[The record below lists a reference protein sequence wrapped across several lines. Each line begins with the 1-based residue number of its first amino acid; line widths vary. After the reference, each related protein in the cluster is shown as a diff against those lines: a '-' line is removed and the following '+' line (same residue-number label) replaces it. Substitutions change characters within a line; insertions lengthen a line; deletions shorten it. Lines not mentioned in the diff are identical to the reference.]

1 MKYDSSS
8 IRSGACVFA
17 LSALAASAG
26 CATDDPYGDQET
38 DAPEPI
44 GVAVQA
50 ATVGEAASTSC
61 STTSVKGLSLQI
73 IEQAACID
81 PNAFVKVP
89 AQPNL
94 VLGAAVF
101 PYLELPAKNAFVN
114 ALKSKP
120 GTTMTVNSMLRT
132 VAQQYLLY
140 QWSLAGKCGI
150 GLAAKPGNSNHETGL
165 ALDIQQYNTWMT
177 TLQNNGFKW
186 FGNSDAVHFDYNGPG
201 AVSYKG
207 MDVKAFQQLWN
218 MNHPNDLI
226 DDDGVYGPQTEAR
239 LKQSPAG
246 GFAKGANC
254 NAPKPNPDVHPSIGV
269 EAGDIFSDGSSAGID
284 DLFEGETYTFSM
296 EVTNKGGSPASN
308 VDIGVFVEEPFL
320 VASDYLIES
329 NWMNGGMFKE
339 NDANTSPANPPHGSE
354 LGSTFALKMNALSPG
369 ETKRVTLTVRAEKYS
384 IGLADA
390 PDVRLWV
397 KDIPNFYH
405 QEDFNSEATNVNGS
419 QTFGDKLQV
428 YAPTDV
434 YSYTHWEWDTDR
446 LEGFTPLGAATITA
460 DPATKVLVFGGE
472 GEDPGALGPVTQ
484 FSAAELNAVTMRA
497 KRTGGTGKARLYFAT
512 ADDPA
517 MSEEKAIDFDLPD
530 DEEFHEITVTAGDH
544 PMWTG
549 TIKQLRIDPFE
560 AGPGTVELEYLRVVV
575 GGGSTGSSGGPTGG
589 MTGGMPDG
597 NGVQPDAEGGAD
609 GSCAC
614 SIPGRGG
621 RSEMPWA
628 LGAAMVGITALW
640 SRRARRSSKR

>member
-1 MKYDSSS
+1 MKYQSS
-8 IRSGACVFA
+8 IRPIACVFA

-26 CATDDPYGDQET
+26 CMTDDPHGDHDHEIDT
-38 DAPEPI
+38 PEPI

-61 STTSVKGLSLQI
+61 STTSVKGLSQQI
-73 IEQAACID
+73 IDQAACID

-140 QWSLAGKCGI
+140 SWSLAGKCGI

-165 ALDIQQYNTWMT
+165 ALDIQQYNTWMSA
-177 TLQNNGFKW
+177 LQNNGFKW
-186 FGNSDAVHFDYNGPG
+186 FGNNDAVHFDYNGAG

-226 DDDGVYGPQTEAR
+226 DEDGAYGPQTEAR
-239 LKQSPAG
+239 LKQSPAN

-254 NAPKPNPDVHPSIGV
+254 NAPKPNPDVHLSTALASG
-269 EAGDIFSDGSSAGID
+269 EDIFSDGSSAGID
-284 DLFEGETYTFSM
+284 DLFEGETYTFTM

-308 VDIGVFVEEPFL
+308 VDLGVWVEEPFL
-320 VASDYLIES
+320 VASDYLVES
-329 NWMNGGMFKE
+329 DWMNGGMFKE
-339 NDANTSPANPPHGSE
+339 NDANTDPANPPHGE
-354 LGSTFALKMNALSPG
+354 PLGQTFNLKMNALSPG
-369 ETKRVTLTVRAEKYS
+369 ETKRVTLTVKAAAYS

-397 KDIPNFYH
+397 RDISNYYH
-405 QEDFNSEATNVNGS
+405 QDEFNGPATNVNGS
-419 QTFGDKLQV
+419 QTFGEKLQAYV
-428 YAPTDV
+428 PTDV

-446 LEGFTPLGAATITA
+446 LEGFTPINGATITA
-460 DPATKVLVFGGE
+460 DPAAKALVFGGE
-472 GEDPGALGPVTQ
+472 GEDPGALGPSTQ
-484 FSAAELNAVTMRA
+484 FSATEFNAVTMSA
-497 KRTGGTGKARLYFAT
+497 KRTGGTGKAKLYFST
-512 ADDPA
+512 GDEPA
-517 MSEEKAIDFDLPD
+517 MSEDKAIDFDLPD
-530 DEEFHEITVTAGDH
+530 DEEFHEVTVFAGDH
-544 PMWTG
+544 PKWTG
-549 TIKQLRIDPFE
+549 SITGLRMDPFE
-560 AGPGTVELEYLRVVV
+560 AGPGTVEFEYLRATF
-575 GGGSTGSSGGPTGG
+575 GEAPTSTGSSGGPGST
-589 MTGGMPDG
+589 PVG
-597 NGVQPDAEGGAD
+597 NGVQPDGQTAE

-614 SIPGRGG
+614 SAPGGGDRGA
-621 RSEMPWA
+621 MPWA
-628 LGAAMVGITALW
+628 LGAAIAGLAALG
-640 SRRARRSSKR
+640 SRRARRSARK